1 MALTSSKML
10 DLGTELPKF
19 ELPNVINNTLYS
31 TLNLK
36 NKNTVVMIICNHCP
50 YVIHYHDEIK
60 KIINDY
66 IKNNIRFIAISSNDI
81 VNYPDDSPDKMKI
94 LFEKLDISIPYLYDE
109 SQDVAKMFKAECTP
123 EFYLFNDN
131 NVLVYRGRLDSSS
144 PGNNKEITGKDLRSS
159 IEASLRNE
167 KIIQNQFPSM
177 GCNVK
182 WK

>member
-1 MALTSSKML
+1 MALTYSKML

-19 ELPNVINNTLYS
+19 ELPNVMDDILYS

-81 VNYPDDSPDKMKI
+81 NNYPDDSPDKMKK
-94 LFEKLDISIPYLYDE
+94 LFEDLDISIPYLYDE
-109 SQDVAKMFKAECTP
+109 TQNVAKMFKAECTP
-123 EFYLFNDN
+123 EFYLFNN
-131 NVLVYRGRLDSSS
+131 NNKLVYRGRLDPSS
-144 PGNNKEITGKDLRSS
+144 PGNNEEITGEDLRMS
-159 IEASLRNE
+159 IDASLKNE
-167 KIIQNQFPSM
+167 KINQNQFPSM